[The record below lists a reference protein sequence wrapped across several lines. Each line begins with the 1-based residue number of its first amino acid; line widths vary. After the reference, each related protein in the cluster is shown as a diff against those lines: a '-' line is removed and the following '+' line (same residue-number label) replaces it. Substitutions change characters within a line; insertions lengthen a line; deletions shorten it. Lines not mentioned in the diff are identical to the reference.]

1 MEYRRLGNAGI
12 KVSRL
17 CLGCMDFPTR
27 LDEAESRGV
36 LEEAMAAGINFLD
49 TADAYERGQGELS
62 LGKIIKGH
70 RDDLVIATKF
80 WVKMYDRV
88 NGRGCSRTHI
98 INAVEGSLRR
108 LDTDF
113 IDLIALHHPDVDTP
127 VEETISTLD
136 NLIRQGKIRYYGVSN
151 HYAWQTAHM
160 LGVSALHGWEP
171 PVSIQCRY
179 NIMDRPIENEMVPF
193 AERFNM
199 AMTTYGPL
207 DWGVLTG
214 KYQRGAQIPAG
225 DRISRF
231 GKRYSDAMLTDETF
245 DILDVLR
252 GIADRNGIT
261 MPQLAVRW
269 VLSKPYVTS
278 VIIGGSK
285 PEHFSQVYDACEL
298 ALDQADVEK
307 IDELTMGRRFKTF
320 ENQPVAAGAPLA
332 HNRM

>member
-1 MEYRRLGNAGI
+1 MEYQRLGNTGI

-27 LDEAESRGV
+27 LDEDGSRRL

-49 TADAYERGQGELS
+49 TADAYERGEGERS
-62 LGKIIKGH
+62 LGKLIKGH

-98 INAVEGSLRR
+98 IHAVEDSLKR

-127 VEETISTLD
+127 IEETISTLD
-136 NLIRQGKIRYYGVSN
+136 NLIKQGKIRYYGVSN
-151 HYAWQTAHM
+151 YFAWQVAHM
-160 LGVSALHGWEP
+160 LGVSALHNWEP

-179 NIMDRPIENEMVPF
+179 NIMDRPVENETVPF
-193 AERFNM
+193 ATKFDI
-199 AMTTYGPL
+199 AMLAYGPL

-214 KYQRGAQIPAG
+214 KYERGGPIPEG
-225 DRISRF
+225 DRLARF
-231 GKRYSDAMLTDETF
+231 NKYYRETMLTDETF
-245 DILDVLR
+245 DILDVLQ
-252 GIADRNGIT
+252 GIADKNGVT
-261 MPQLAVRW
+261 MPQLAVGW
-269 VLSKPYVTS
+269 LLSKPYVTS
-278 VIIGGSK
+278 VILGGSK

-298 ALDQADVEK
+298 TVDPEDIAE
-307 IDELTMGRRFKTF
+307 IDRLTMSRRFKQF
-320 ENQPVAAGAPLA
+320 ANQIIPAGTPLA
-332 HNRM
+332 LNRM